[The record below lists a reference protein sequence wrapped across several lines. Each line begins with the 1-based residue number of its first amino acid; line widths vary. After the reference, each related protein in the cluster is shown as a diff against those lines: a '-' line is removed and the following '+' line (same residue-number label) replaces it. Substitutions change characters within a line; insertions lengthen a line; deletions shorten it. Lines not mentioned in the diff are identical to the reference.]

1 MLLEVGGERGGF
13 GDKATI
19 SVADQVGLA
28 TTWERINVEESAP
41 EKYEPIYEQQ

>member
-28 TTWERINVEESAP
+28 TTWERINVEGAP